1 MDNYEPLTESYFYIL
16 LNLSKKI
23 DYGYAIMKNTKE
35 ITKGKVNIGSATMY
49 TAISK
54 MMKKGWV
61 EELAT
66 EDGKYSKRRKYKITK
81 EGEDVLKNEIERYKM
96 ILKSIKE
103 VEKNG

>member
-23 DYGYAIMKNTKE
+23 DYGYAI
-35 ITKGKVNIGSATMY
+35 MY